1 MKRKIDLYQSYKS
14 ELSKLLRLHDL
25 DMMSKD
31 KDVINRIFNLLT
43 ENLEV
48 NKIEGIIST
57 TEILKYGGDIED
69 DKVKN
74 VFMDIKNWWENNG
87 I

>member
-1 MKRKIDLYQSYKS
+1 LKRKIDLYQSYKS

>member
-1 MKRKIDLYQSYKS
+1 MKRNRDTYQSYKS

-31 KDVINRIFNLLT
+31 KEVIDRIFNLLT

-57 TEILKYGGDIED
+57 TAILKYGGDIED
-69 DKVKN
+69 DKVKI
-74 VFMDIKNWWENNG
+74 VFMDIKNWWENHG